1 MAKFQVTTA
10 ELKAAIADLQEK
22 NGTFKNKVSELE
34 QSQQA
39 LRAQW
44 QGDANTAFNTAFEND
59 KAQWTTFSTLI
70 DQYIQALQT
79 ILQTYEQVEATNTST
94 ASNRSY

>member
-22 NGTFKNKVSELE
+22 NSTFLTKVNELE
-34 QSQQA
+34 QAQQA

-59 KAQWTTFSTLI
+59 KAQWMNFSKLI
-70 DQYIQALQT
+70 TQYIQALQT
-79 ILQTYEQVEATNTST
+79 IMETYEKAEAANTTT
-94 ASNRSY
+94 ATNRSY

>member
-1 MAKFQVTTA
+1 MAKFQVTA
-10 ELKAAIADLQEK
+10 SELKAAITDLTEK
-22 NGTFKNKVSELE
+22 NKAFKNKVSELE
-34 QSQQA
+34 QAQQA

-79 ILQTYEQVEATNTST
+79 ILQTYEQAEATNTAT

>member
-59 KAQWTTFSTLI
+59 KEQWTTFSTLI

-79 ILQTYEQVEATNTST
+79 ILQTYEQAEATNTST

>member
-79 ILQTYEQVEATNTST
+79 ILQTYE
-94 ASNRSY
+94 

>member
-70 DQYIQALQT
+70 DQYIQSLQT
-79 ILQTYEQVEATNTST
+79 ILQTYEQAEATNTST

>member
-59 KAQWTTFSTLI
+59 KAQWTDRKS
-70 DQYIQALQT
+70 
-79 ILQTYEQVEATNTST
+79 VV
-94 ASNRSY
+94 

>member
-44 QGDANTAFNTAFEND
+44 QGDANTSFNTAFEND

-79 ILQTYEQVEATNTST
+79 ILQTYEQAEATNTST

>member
-44 QGDANTAFNTAFEND
+44 QSDANTAFNTAFEND

-79 ILQTYEQVEATNTST
+79 ILQTYEQAEATNTST

>member
-22 NGTFKNKVSELE
+22 NSTFKNKVSELE

-79 ILQTYEQVEATNTST
+79 IMQTYEQAEATNTAT
-94 ASNRSY
+94 ANTRSY

>member
-22 NGTFKNKVSELE
+22 NGTFKNKDSELE

-79 ILQTYEQVEATNTST
+79 ILQTYEQAEATNTST

>member
-22 NGTFKNKVSELE
+22 NSTFKNKVNELE
-34 QSQQA
+34 QAQQA

-44 QGDANTAFNTAFEND
+44 QGDANNAFNAAFTND
-59 KAQWTTFSTLI
+59 KGQWTTFSSLI
-70 DQYIQALQT
+70 DQYIQALNV
-79 ILQTYEQVEATNTST
+79 IMLTYEKAEATNTST
-94 ASNRSY
+94 ATTRNY

>member
-79 ILQTYEQVEATNTST
+79 ILQTYEQAEATNTST
-94 ASNRSY
+94 ATNRTY

>member
-44 QGDANTAFNTAFEND
+44 QGYANTAFNTAFEND

-79 ILQTYEQVEATNTST
+79 ILQTYEQAEATNTAT
-94 ASNRSY
+94 ANTRSY

>member
-44 QGDANTAFNTAFEND
+44 QGDANTAFNTAFKND

-79 ILQTYEQVEATNTST
+79 ILQTYEQAEATNTST

>member
-1 MAKFQVTTA
+1 MAKFQVTTG

-22 NGTFKNKVSELE
+22 NSTFKNKVSELE

-79 ILQTYEQVEATNTST
+79 IMQTYEQAEATNTAT
-94 ASNRSY
+94 ANTRSY

>member
-10 ELKAAIADLQEK
+10 ELKAAIADLQQK
-22 NGTFKNKVSELE
+22 NSTFKNKVSELE
-34 QSQQA
+34 QAQQS

-44 QGDANTAFNTAFEND
+44 QGDANNAFNTVFTSD
-59 KAQWTTFSTLI
+59 KGQWTTFSNLI

-79 ILQTYEQVEATNTST
+79 IMQTYETVESTNTST
-94 ASNRSY
+94 ATTRNY

>member
-79 ILQTYEQVEATNTST
+79 ILQTYEQAEATNTAT

>member
-70 DQYIQALQT
+70 DQYIQAMQT
-79 ILQTYEQVEATNTST
+79 ILQTYEQAEATNTST

>member
-22 NGTFKNKVSELE
+22 NSTFLTKVSELE
-34 QSQQA
+34 QAQQA

-59 KAQWTTFSTLI
+59 KAQWMNFSKLI
-70 DQYIQALQT
+70 TQYIQALQT
-79 ILQTYEQVEATNTST
+79 IMETYEKAEAANTTT
-94 ASNRSY
+94 ATNRSY

>member
-44 QGDANTAFNTAFEND
+44 QGDANTAFNTAFENN

-79 ILQTYEQVEATNTST
+79 ILQTYEQAEATNTST

>member
-79 ILQTYEQVEATNTST
+79 IQQTYEQAEATNTAT
-94 ASNRSY
+94 ANTRSY

>member
-22 NGTFKNKVSELE
+22 NGTFLTKVNELE
-34 QSQQA
+34 QAQQA

-59 KAQWTTFSTLI
+59 KAQWMNFSKLI
-70 DQYIQALQT
+70 TQYIQALQT
-79 ILQTYEQVEATNTST
+79 IMETYEKAEAANTTT
-94 ASNRSY
+94 ATNRSY

>member
-79 ILQTYEQVEATNTST
+79 ILQTYEQAESTNTST

>member
-22 NGTFKNKVSELE
+22 NSTFLTKVSELE
-34 QSQQA
+34 QAQQT
-39 LRAQW
+39 LKAQW

-59 KAQWTTFSTLI
+59 KAQWMNFSKLI
-70 DQYIQALQT
+70 TQYIQALQT
-79 ILQTYEQVEATNTST
+79 IMETYEKAEAANTTT
-94 ASNRSY
+94 ATNRSY

>member
-22 NGTFKNKVSELE
+22 NSTFLTKVSELE
-34 QSQQA
+34 QAQQT
-39 LRAQW
+39 LKAQW

-59 KAQWTTFSTLI
+59 KGQWMNFSKLI
-70 DQYIQALQT
+70 TQYIQALQT
-79 ILQTYEQVEATNTST
+79 IMETYEKAEAANTTT
-94 ASNRSY
+94 ATNRSY

>member
-22 NGTFKNKVSELE
+22 NSTFKNKVSELE

-59 KAQWTTFSTLI
+59 KAQWATFSSLI

-79 ILQTYEQVEATNTST
+79 IMQTYEQAEATNTAT
-94 ASNRSY
+94 ANTRSY

>member
-22 NGTFKNKVSELE
+22 NSTFKNKVSELE

-59 KAQWTTFSTLI
+59 KAQWTTFSNLI
-70 DQYIQALQT
+70 DQYVQALQT
-79 ILQTYEQVEATNTST
+79 IMQTYEQAEATNTST

>member
-44 QGDANTAFNTAFEND
+44 QGDASTAFNTAFEND

-79 ILQTYEQVEATNTST
+79 ILRTYEQAEATNTST

>member
-44 QGDANTAFNTAFEND
+44 QGHANTAFNTAFEND

-79 ILQTYEQVEATNTST
+79 ILQTYEQAEATNTAT
-94 ASNRSY
+94 ANTRSY

>member
-22 NGTFKNKVSELE
+22 NSTFKNKVSELE

-59 KAQWTTFSTLI
+59 KAQWTTFSNLI

-79 ILQTYEQVEATNTST
+79 IMQTYEQAEATNTAT
-94 ASNRSY
+94 ATNRSY